1 MIAFYRITLFSHVIL
16 LFDAAMKV
24 FLAFLVLVFVAC
36 APSER
41 IVSEIPSYAG
51 VYGKI
56 TLNGVDSLDTFT
68 QMTISMREKA
78 ASHGFIFRAYNSGST
93 SINALWIKVAGQTAQ
108 SYFRADEIRDNDKKN
123 RVVITILTDP
133 SPPPLREV
141 FNQSLSDMLTDV
153 ADRLKLAYKNITIEP
168 K

>member
-1 MIAFYRITLFSHVIL
+1 MIR
-16 LFDAAMKV
+16 AMKV
-24 FLAFLVLVFVAC
+24 FLALMVLLMVSC

-41 IVSEIPSYAG
+41 VVSEIPSYAG

-78 ASHGFIFRAYNSGST
+78 ANHGFVFRAYNTGST
-93 SINALWIKVAGQTAQ
+93 SINALWIKIAGQSAQ
-108 SYFRADEIRDNDKKN
+108 AYFRADDIRDNDKKN

-133 SPPPLREV
+133 SPPPLRDV
-141 FNQSLSDMLTDV
+141 FNKSLSDMLTDV
-153 ADRLKLAYKNITIEP
+153 ADRLKLSYNKITIEL

>member
-1 MIAFYRITLFSHVIL
+1 MILLYRIALFSHVIL
-16 LFDAAMKV
+16 VFDAVMKV
-24 FLAFLVLVFVAC
+24 FLAFLMLAIVSC

-41 IVSEIPSYAG
+41 IVSEIPSFAG

-56 TLNGVDSLDTFT
+56 TINGVDSLDTFT

-93 SINALWIKVAGQTAQ
+93 SINALWIKVAGQSAQ
-108 SYFRADEIRDNDKKN
+108 SYFRADDIRDNDNKN

-133 SPPPLREV
+133 SPPPLRAA
-141 FNQSLSDMLTDV
+141 FNKSLSDMLVDV
-153 ADRLKLAYKNITIEP
+153 ADRLKLAYNKISIEL

>member
-1 MIAFYRITLFSHVIL
+1 MVLVYRITLFSHVIL

-41 IVSEIPSYAG
+41 VVSEIPSYAG

-78 ASHGFIFRAYNSGST
+78 ANHGFLFRAYNSGST
-93 SINALWIKVAGQTAQ
+93 SINALWIKVAGQSAET
-108 SYFRADEIRDNDKKN
+108 YFRADEIRDNDKKN

-141 FNQSLSDMLTDV
+141 FNKSLSDMLTDV
-153 ADRLKLAYKNITIEP
+153 ADRLKLAYNKITIEL